1 METSALS
8 FARPAL
14 LHLLWLL
21 PLLAA
26 LYWWAEQRRRTM
38 LSRIVAPKLRALLAG
53 NGSAARRWFRAGCVL
68 LALGLLVVALAG
80 PRAGYDTVETPHRGR
95 DVIIAMDV
103 SRSMLAPDVAP
114 SRLQR
119 AKLLA
124 EDLIAELGA
133 DRIGLVAF
141 AGSAFLQAPL
151 TLDHGAVLAALD
163 EMDTTVIPKGGTNIA
178 AAIRQASEAF
188 GKAEGFS
195 RALVIISDG
204 EELDADGVTAARQ
217 AAADGIRIFT
227 VGVGSAE
234 GSEIPLGPG
243 EFVRDPSGQ
252 VVQSRLDAAR
262 MAEIAEAGGGF
273 YVPLDDAAA
282 QRLAVDGIGKL
293 AEADLTSSS
302 ARKPIERYQWPLGGA
317 IALLVL
323 QALVGERR
331 RRPALVAAGLMFI
344 ASPGWSAPTGISAY
358 ESGDYETA
366 RRVFEERL
374 RMEPSAP
381 NLQLNAGTAAYKLKD
396 YEKASEFFSRAMLA
410 EDPALRS
417 AAEFNLGNTLFR
429 QGENQTDKE
438 KTKTDWKDAIAKY
451 EAALKTRPDFREAKE
466 NKERVEQLLKELE
479 KEQEK
484 NDQQQEKNE
493 KKDQQGGGQDKKEQQ
508 QGGGQQDQQKE
519 QSSGDKKDQQPQ
531 SGGEKKEEQQPSQ
544 GGQKQEEPSA
554 DGGQEQKDQQNQPQ
568 DQKDR
573 QQPGGGKQEQQ
584 QDQSSGDQQ
593 GQKSEGQEGEQQQ
606 GGSPQDSGKQGEK
619 GEEKGE
625 GQEGKEPQQDAG
637 GAEKREEQKGEGESE
652 EQPGGSRGES
662 RPQQAGSGS
671 DQPAPVPAQS
681 GEKKEGELREA
692 GAAGEGGTGEEQ
704 AAAAAMAEEE
714 EEGKM
719 SEGQARA
726 LLRSL
731 QSEEEQVNLLERQNL
746 QDVSRDW

>member
-26 LYWWAEQRRRTM
+26 LYWWAEQRRRAM

-68 LALGLLVVALAG
+68 LALALLVVTLAG

-178 AAIRQASEAF
+178 AAIRQATEAF

-243 EFVRDPSGQ
+243 EFVRDPSGK

-282 QRLAVDGIGKL
+282 QRLALDGIGEL

-302 ARKPIERYQWPLGGA
+302 SRKPIERYQWPLGGA

-331 RRPALVAAGLMFI
+331 RRPALVAAGLMFF
-344 ASPGWSAPTGISAY
+344 ASNGWSAPTGISAY

-484 NDQQQEKNE
+484 NDKQQE

-508 QGGGQQDQQKE
+508 QGGGQQDQKE
-519 QSSGDKKDQQPQ
+519 QSSGDKKDQQQQ

-544 GGQKQEEPSA
+544 GGQKKEEPSA

-568 DQKDR
+568 DKKD
-573 QQPGGGKQEQQ
+573 QQQSGGGKQEQQ
-584 QDQSSGDQQ
+584 QDRSSGDEQ
-593 GQKSEGQEGEQQQ
+593 GQKSEGKEGEQQQ
-606 GGSPQDSGKQGEK
+606 GGSPQDPGDQGEK
-619 GEEKGE
+619 GEEEGE
-625 GQEGKEPQQDAG
+625 GQDGKEPQEQAG
-637 GAEKREEQKGEGESE
+637 GEEKREEQKGEGERQ
-652 EQPGGSRGES
+652 EQQGGTRGEP

-692 GAAGEGGTGEEQ
+692 GAAGEGGTAEEQ
-704 AAAAAMAEEE
+704 AVAAAMAEEE

-731 QSEEEQVNLLERQNL
+731 QSEEEQVNLLERQNF